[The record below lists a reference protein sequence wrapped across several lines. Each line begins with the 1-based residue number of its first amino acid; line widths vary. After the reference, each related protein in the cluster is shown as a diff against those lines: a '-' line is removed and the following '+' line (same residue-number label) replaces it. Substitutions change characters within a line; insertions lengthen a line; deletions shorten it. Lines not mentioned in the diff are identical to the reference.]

1 MTEMIRRYLRQK
13 LASPGIVVALGVITL
28 VTAFRL
34 AVTGG
39 KEGLETGFVSLLLLA
54 AASVSKDASGGALQ
68 MILARPLTRTDYL
81 FGRYLGILAAYASF
95 LAACALVAF
104 ALATVFL
111 PMLGLE
117 RTPVSAPALLRGFG
131 GGMLGVV
138 LPAAILLFFSTFLP
152 GYADVLAYFLLM
164 IALPIPA
171 LLGQALRKPGLER
184 VSELAKQ
191 NVLPEVRWDQVLQG
205 QDALGAATGR
215 WVLAVT
221 VFLVAAAV
229 VFSRREFAYG
239 QD

>member
-1 MTEMIRRYLRQK
+1 VTEMIRRYLRQK
-13 LASPGIVVALGVITL
+13 LASLGVLVALGVIAL
-28 VTAFRL
+28 VTAFTL
-34 AVTGG
+34 AVSGG
-39 KEGLETGFVSLLLLA
+39 ERGLETGFVSLLLLA

-95 LAACALVAF
+95 LAACALIAY

-111 PMLGLE
+111 PLFGLE

-131 GGMLGVV
+131 AGMLGAV
-138 LPAAILLFFSTFLP
+138 LPAAVLLFFSTFLP

-164 IALPIPA
+164 IALPVPG
-171 LLGQALRKPGLER
+171 LLGQALRKPWLER
-184 VSELAKQ
+184 VSALAKE
-191 NVLPEVRWDQVLQG
+191 NVLPEVRWEQVFG
-205 QDALGAATGR
+205 GKEVLGAATGR
-215 WVLAVT
+215 WALAVA
-221 VFLVAAAV
+221 VFLVAAAA

>member
-1 MTEMIRRYLRQK
+1 
-13 LASPGIVVALGVITL
+13 
-28 VTAFRL
+28 
-34 AVTGG
+34 
-39 KEGLETGFVSLLLLA
+39 
-54 AASVSKDASGGALQ
+54 

-95 LAACALVAF
+95 LAACALIAF

-111 PMLGLE
+111 PLLGLE

-131 GGMLGVV
+131 GGLLGAV

-171 LLGQALRKPGLER
+171 LLGQALHKPWLER
-184 VSELAKQ
+184 VSSLAKE
-191 NVLPEVRWDQVLQG
+191 NVLPEVRWDQVLLG
-205 QDALGAATGR
+205 QNALGAATGR

-221 VFLVAAAV
+221 VFLLAAAV
-229 VFSRREFAYG
+229 IFSRREFAYG